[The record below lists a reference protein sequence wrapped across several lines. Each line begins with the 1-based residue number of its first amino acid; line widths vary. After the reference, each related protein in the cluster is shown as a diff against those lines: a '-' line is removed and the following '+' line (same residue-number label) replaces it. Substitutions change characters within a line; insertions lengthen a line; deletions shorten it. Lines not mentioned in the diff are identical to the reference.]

1 MTIPFHWY
9 FRRYDTVFIE
19 NKNSEQ
25 PAWLDLKLFW
35 GKLNNMEMVN
45 AIMAIVIYA
54 VYPGYLVLKNDNKIQ
69 IFLYIGCQSSKS
81 VQESCEHPVSSMS
94 VLVWV
99 VCSTAVR
106 PLPCQLSS
114 CDNSGDRIATSQPFL
129 HPLPLHE
136 YNFLFILIHPAA
148 CGPAWGREQRGGEDE
163 GITRMGQTLVRSMA
177 SSPAPPPSQNA
188 GSNSVDRNPS
198 PDHLSLCGWTF
209 LKPVDCL
216 QTITILHIKWS
227 EISGR
232 DLIENDR

>member
-1 MTIPFHWY
+1 
-9 FRRYDTVFIE
+9 
-19 NKNSEQ
+19 
-25 PAWLDLKLFW
+25 
-35 GKLNNMEMVN
+35 
-45 AIMAIVIYA
+45 
-54 VYPGYLVLKNDNKIQ
+54 
-69 IFLYIGCQSSKS
+69 
-81 VQESCEHPVSSMS
+81 MS

-198 PDHLSLCGWTF
+198 PDQLSLCGWTF
-209 LKPVDCL
+209 LKASWLPANDNNL
-216 QTITILHIKWS
+216 THKMERNLGKGLNRKWS
-227 EISGR
+227 LKLYRNVSARYYSDGPNLFQAHARSRAPSFHLDRSG
-232 DLIENDR
+232 LPTI